1 MRRIRLSLPEK
12 LPFTQSLQV
21 RVTDLNYGGHLA
33 HQQVLVYCQEARAGF
48 LGSLGYSEVDL
59 AGVGL
64 ILADA
69 AVQYRAEAFAGD
81 KLDIALGI
89 SVMHRKGFDFVYRLT
104 RAHDQVEIAR
114 VKTGMVCFDYNLRSP
129 QAMPEAVKAQFRR
142 YVINLPYD

>member
-1 MRRIRLSLPEK
+1 MRRVRLLLPDK
-12 LPFTQSLQV
+12 LPFTQSLPV

-48 LGSLGYSEVDL
+48 LGSLGYSEVNLD
-59 AGVGL
+59 GVGL

-81 KLDIALGI
+81 KIDISLGI
-89 SVMHRKGFDFVYRLT
+89 SAMHRKGFDCVYRLT

-114 VKTGMVCFDYNLRSP
+114 VQTGMVCFDYNIRSP
-129 QAMPEAVKAQFRR
+129 QAIPEAAMVQFRR

>member
-1 MRRIRLSLPEK
+1 MRRVRLLLPDK

-69 AVQYRAEAFAGD
+69 AIQYRAEAFAGD

-89 SVMHRKGFDFVYRLT
+89 SVMHRKGFDCVYRLT

-129 QAMPEAVKAQFRR
+129 QAIPEAAMVQFRR